1 MSRRQTKKK
10 RPFLTDPLY
19 QSIFVQLVANRL
31 IRHGKKSL
39 AYSLL
44 YAVLQNIQQ
53 ETNREPVAILE
64 YAIRT
69 VTPAIQLKSRRVGG
83 TNYQVPVEVN
93 PQRGST
99 IAIQWILTAASN
111 RPGRNIIN
119 RLSIEILDAACGNGG
134 AVRKR
139 DETHRIAEANKAFAL
154 YRF

>member
-1 MSRRQTKKK
+1 
-10 RPFLTDPLY
+10 
-19 QSIFVQLVANRL
+19 
-31 IRHGKKSL
+31 
-39 AYSLL
+39 
-44 YAVLQNIQQ
+44 LQNIQQ

-139 DETHRIAEANKAFAL
+139 DETHRIAEANKAFAR